1 MSKHKIAVAL
11 WGLLLIVVSCYREDI
26 PKNALENTPIE
37 FSGVTA
43 WLDTKT
49 EAGAPTSVLPSDDF
63 KVWAQNGS
71 NFDVFGTNGTKVS
84 TSDAGTTWTYSPV
97 RYWKLGTYDF
107 FAVSPADMV
116 TGTLSAS
123 ASENSS
129 ARVLSLSF
137 ESWDLSAEDSQ
148 TDLLFATKTVDG
160 NGQVNKSSG
169 PDKVQL
175 AFDHMLSKISFSARN
190 ASVTD
195 GVAFSVTSLKVYG
208 ISKVAQSVLV
218 TNASTATWSLTDI
231 STQDNSFKTVT
242 HTSPVTLTKEAVV
255 EDDVTI
261 NKYTSLCSPFM
272 VFPETSSLL
281 VEVTYNQTY
290 KGITSPDTKKATIHV
305 SRAAGYEYDFKLRL
319 TEDAIYID
327 EPSVKQWEDGGSADN
342 TIGSSDKP
350 IEF

>member
-1 MSKHKIAVAL
+1 MSKYNIAVAL
-11 WGLLLIVVSCYREDI
+11 LGLLLIVVSCHREDI
-26 PKNALENTPIE
+26 PQNALENTSIE
-37 FSGVTA
+37 FSGITA
-43 WLDTKT
+43 WLDTKA
-49 EAGAPTSVLPSDDF
+49 EAGANTSALPSDNF

-71 NFDVFGTNGTKVS
+71 NYDVFGTNGTKVS

-97 RYWKLGTYDF
+97 RYWKTGTYNF
-107 FAVSPADMV
+107 YAVSPVDMV

-123 ASENSS
+123 TSENGPVN
-129 ARVLSLSF
+129 VLALSF

-148 TDLLFATKTVDG
+148 TDFLFATESIDG
-160 NGQVNKSSG
+160 NGQINKTNG

-175 AFDHMLSKISFSARN
+175 TFDHMLSKISFSARN
-190 ASVTD
+190 ASAID
-195 GVAFSVTSLKVYG
+195 GVDFTVTSIKVYG
-208 ISKVAQSVLV
+208 ISKVSQSVLI
-218 TNASTATWSLTDI
+218 TNATTATWSLTDL
-231 STQDNSFKTVT
+231 STKDNAFKTVT
-242 HTSPVTLTKEAVV
+242 HTSPVTLTKETFV
-255 EDDVTI
+255 EDGVTT

-290 KGITSPDTKKATIHV
+290 NGITSADTKTATINV